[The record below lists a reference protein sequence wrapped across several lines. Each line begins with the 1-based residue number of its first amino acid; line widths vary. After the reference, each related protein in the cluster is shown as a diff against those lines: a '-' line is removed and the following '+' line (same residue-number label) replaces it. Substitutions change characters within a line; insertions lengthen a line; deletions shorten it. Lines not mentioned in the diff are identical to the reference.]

1 MSELT
6 PEKIAEE
13 LLKRGYDYAD
23 KEAAAHALE
32 ETKHTVLAECM
43 ADWPEDSNAGAETK
57 ARRDPRYKS
66 HLNNMV
72 EARRQ
77 ANKAKVSYD
86 TMKAYEGL
94 YRTRESTKRAEMQI
108 R

>member
-1 MSELT
+1 MTELT

-13 LLKRGYDYAD
+13 LLKRGHDYAD
-23 KEAAAHALE
+23 KEAAATLLE

-57 ARRDPRYKS
+57 SRRDPRFKD
-66 HLNNMV
+66 HIKAMV

-77 ANKAKVSYD
+77 ANRSRVSYE

-94 YRTRESTKRAEMQI
+94 YRTREATKRTEMGL

>member
-1 MSELT
+1 MDLTIDQIAAELS
-6 PEKIAEE
+6 
-13 LLKRGYDYAD
+13 KRGYEYAD
-23 KEAAAHALE
+23 KEAAASVFE
-32 ETKHTVLAECM
+32 ESLKSVLAEIM

-57 ARRDPRYKS
+57 ARRDPRYRA
-66 HLNNMV
+66 HITAMV
-72 EARRQ
+72 EARRL
-77 ANKAKVSYD
+77 ANRAKVSYE

>member
-1 MSELT
+1 MELT

-13 LLKRGYDYAD
+13 LLKRGHDYAD
-23 KEAAAHALE
+23 KEAAASVLE

-57 ARRDPRYKS
+57 ARRDPRYKN
-66 HLNNMV
+66 HINNMV

-77 ANKAKVSYD
+77 ANRAKVAYE